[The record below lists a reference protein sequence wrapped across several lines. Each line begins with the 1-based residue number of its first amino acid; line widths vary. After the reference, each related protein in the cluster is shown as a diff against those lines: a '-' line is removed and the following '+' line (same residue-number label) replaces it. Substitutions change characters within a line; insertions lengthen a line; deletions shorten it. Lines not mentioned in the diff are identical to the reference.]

1 MEEELKNTSVTTSE
15 ETKTEVTQP
24 TPEEKKAN
32 AIAIVITFL
41 TNAMKAAFSRGEA
54 DTVWYK
60 KGIYYTGAI
69 ILAGLVYAFSMYGTE
84 IFDWCTELVKSIF

>member
-24 TPEEKKAN
+24 TPEKKKAN
-32 AIAIVITFL
+32 AIATVITFL
-41 TNAMKAAFSRGEA
+41 TNVMKAAFSKGDA
-54 DTVWYK
+54 NTVWYK

-69 ILAGLVYAFSMYGTE
+69 ILAGLVYAFSMYGVE
-84 IFDWCTELVKSIF
+84 ILDWCTELVKSIF